1 MTSSPTP
8 SFTRPALAPG
18 LLAAIAILAGL
29 ALLDNPDGYFW
40 IKVGV
45 AILALIVSVFAVQA
59 RQWWWLLG
67 LAPIVVAW
75 NPVFPLE
82 LHGQG
87 WVAAQFVAA
96 LLFIASGVLIK
107 VRGAGDGER
116 RR

>member
-1 MTSSPTP
+1 MTSSPAP
-8 SFTRPALAPG
+8 AFTRPALAPG
-18 LLAAIAILAGL
+18 LLAAIVLLAGL

-45 AILALIVSVFAVQA
+45 AILALIVCVFAVQA

-67 LAPIVVAW
+67 LVPVAVAW

-82 LHGQG
+82 FHGQG

-107 VRGAGDGER
+107 VRSAEDGGR
-116 RR
+116 R